1 MYRVVFKHRPK
12 ENQTKAYVTQWKK
25 GSDII
30 QQQKGARGTKLFR
43 KIDEP
48 EYLYAM
54 AEWESKD
61 ARNKAIES
69 IKQNYSNAKEILKKH
84 ETFLE
89 THETLGEF
97 ELIAESNP
105 AKITGK

>member
-1 MYRVVFKHRPK
+1 MYRVIFKHHPK
-12 ENQTKAYVTQWKK
+12 SGQEEAYIAQWKK
-25 GSDII
+25 GSDVI

-43 KIDEP
+43 KIGEP

-61 ARNKAIES
+61 ARNKAIEN
-69 IKQNYSNAKEILKKH
+69 IKQNLPNAEEILKKH

-89 THETLGEF
+89 THETFGEF

-105 AKITGK
+105 N